1 MVYFENDVTL
11 FIDLSVFGELV
22 IPDEVPQICAGAGE
36 PTGQA
41 VTPSESP
48 PLEGAKQEDSEAAT
62 NSAPSQSK
70 GSVSME
76 QYFDHLFDDVVDGT
90 NEKDEE
96 NAIES
101 NSSSD
106 PKNFD
111 TAAPRDL
118 AEETRESTKKAD
130 KQPAILPLAPVAR
143 NAKAKKT
150 RFKAKP
156 MAKKGGMGKK

>member
-1 MVYFENDVTL
+1 
-11 FIDLSVFGELV
+11 
-22 IPDEVPQICAGAGE
+22 
-36 PTGQA
+36 
-41 VTPSESP
+41 
-48 PLEGAKQEDSEAAT
+48 
-62 NSAPSQSK
+62 
-70 GSVSME
+70 ME
-76 QYFDHLFDDVVDGT
+76 QYFDHLFDDVVDDT

-111 TAAPRDL
+111 TAAPQDL
-118 AEETRESTKKAD
+118 AEESGSTEKAD